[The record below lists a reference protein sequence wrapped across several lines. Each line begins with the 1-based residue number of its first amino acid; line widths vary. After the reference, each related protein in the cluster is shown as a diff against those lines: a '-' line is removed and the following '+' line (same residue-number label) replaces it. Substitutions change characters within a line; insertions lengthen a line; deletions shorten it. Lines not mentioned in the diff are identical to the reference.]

1 MRAAATMQT
10 SPSDLLGISDPY
22 EALVVNVRCVLSHR
36 LDRAEYA
43 ADVRRKGGWIFLTED
58 LGLMG

>member
-1 MRAAATMQT
+1 MQT